1 MRRDQSSRRSGLL
14 LVAAGASLWGVD
26 TVLRTPLTDGLSS
39 SVIVFYEHV
48 LLTIAFAPY
57 LIIKRRRLAGLRA
70 SSWWCSLWI
79 GWGGSALGTICYTQ
93 AVKLGNPTSVVFL
106 QKLQPLIAVVLA
118 GWWLGEREPLRARF
132 WVRAGTALLGAY
144 LISFGASPAWGAFS
158 NTEWAPALWAV
169 GAAAIWG
176 SCTVVG
182 RYALPDLSPILL
194 TALRVV
200 SALPL
205 LGLLALSSKSTAGI
219 PMPGSD
225 QWARLALMA
234 LIPGFLALLIYYRGL
249 ARTPASLATFGELCF
264 PAAAAVLNW
273 LFLGTAISI
282 AQGLGVVVLW
292 LAVLWPRREGFA
304 RRA

>member
-1 MRRDQSSRRSGLL
+1 M
-14 LVAAGASLWGVD
+14 AAGASLWGFD
-26 TVLRTPLTDGLSS
+26 TVLRAPLTDVLSS
-39 SVIVFYEHV
+39 SVIVFYEHA
-48 LLTIAFAPY
+48 LLTIVFAPY

-70 SSWWCSLWI
+70 SSWWSSLWI

-132 WVRAGTALLGAY
+132 WVRAGSALFGAY
-144 LISFGASPAWGAFS
+144 LISFGVGPGWGALG
-158 NTEWAPALWAV
+158 NGEWVPALWAV

-200 SALPL
+200 GALPL
-205 LGLLALSSKSTAGI
+205 LGVLALSSESTASI
-219 PMPGSD
+219 PLPGSD

-234 LIPGFLALLIYYRGL
+234 VIPGFLALIVYYRGL
-249 ARTPASLATFGELCF
+249 ARTPASLATLGELCF

-282 AQGLGVVVLW
+282 AQGLGVFVLW
-292 LAVLWPRREGFA
+292 LAVLWPRREVFA
-304 RRA
+304 RQV

>member
-1 MRRDQSSRRSGLL
+1 MA
-14 LVAAGASLWGVD
+14 VGASLWGFD
-26 TVLRTPLTDGLSS
+26 TLLRTPLTDGLSS
-39 SVIVFYEHV
+39 SVIVFYEHA

-57 LIIKRRRLAGLRA
+57 LIIKRRRQAGLRA
-70 SSWWCSLWI
+70 SSWWSALWI

-106 QKLQPLIAVVLA
+106 QKLQPLFAVVLA
-118 GWWLGEREPLRARF
+118 GWWLGEREPIRARF
-132 WVRAGTALLGAY
+132 WVRAGSALFGAY
-144 LISFGASPAWGAFS
+144 LISFGVSPAWAALG
-158 NTEWAPALWAV
+158 NGEWISALWAV
-169 GAAAIWG
+169 SAAVIWG

-182 RYALPDLSPILL
+182 RYALPDLSPVLL

-200 SALPL
+200 GALPL
-205 LGLLALSSKSTAGI
+205 LGVLALFSETTSAI
-219 PMPGSD
+219 PLLGSE
-225 QWARLALMA
+225 QWTRLALMA
-234 LIPGFLALLIYYRGL
+234 IIPGFLALLIYYRGL

-264 PAAAAVLNW
+264 PAAAALLNW

-304 RRA
+304 RQA